1 MGKDVG
7 ETKGG
12 ERVEKRRLET
22 TVTEQSAGNA
32 ACERLYWNFF
42 SKQFHPTLSTTD
54 FFEER
59 RARYDYVR
67 EQLELNA
74 VRRGENRVDVERT
87 RHILFGE
94 PITRTVRA
102 SETEGGTATSVRGWS
117 GGHANPDAAKFGKTQ
132 IPDFWTGER
141 FMYEVSDILADSNS
155 RWFLQENANDA
166 ANEKTQRYV
175 CVEERFG
182 VPIRVVAERVDDEM
196 KCVTAFPD
204 YGRFPLVER
213 RGIVVAADEKD
224 FLK

>member
-1 MGKDVG
+1 M
-7 ETKGG
+7 
-12 ERVEKRRLET
+12 
-22 TVTEQSAGNA
+22 NA
-32 ACERLYWNFF
+32 TADERLYWNFF
-42 SKQFHPTLSTTD
+42 DEQRHPVLSTTD

-59 RARYDYVR
+59 RARFEYVR

-102 SETEGGTATSVRGWS
+102 SDAEAETTTTVRGWS

-132 IPDFWTGER
+132 IPNFWTGER

-155 RWFLQENANDA
+155 RWFLQENASDA
-166 ANEKTQRYV
+166 ANERPQRYV

-204 YGRFPLVER
+204 YGRFPLEER
-213 RGIVVAADEKD
+213 RGIVVSADGKD
-224 FLK
+224 FLE

>member
-1 MGKDVG
+1 MAEKKENNATGA
-7 ETKGG
+7 G
-12 ERVEKRRLET
+12 ERLCWNLFD
-22 TVTEQSAGNA
+22 EQ
-32 ACERLYWNFF
+32 Y
-42 SKQFHPTLSTTD
+42 HPILSTTD

-59 RARYDYVR
+59 RARFEYVR

-74 VRRGENRVDVERT
+74 VRRGENRVDRERT

-94 PITRTVRA
+94 PITRTVRGT
-102 SETEGGTATSVRGWS
+102 ETAAETTTTVRGWT

-155 RWFLQENANDA
+155 RWFLQEAAKDD
-166 ANEKTQRYV
+166 ANERPQRYV

-204 YGRFPLVER
+204 YGRFPLEER
-213 RGIVVAADEKD
+213 RGIVVATDEKG
-224 FLK
+224 FLE

>member
-1 MGKDVG
+1 MSEGDN
-7 ETKGG
+7 
-12 ERVEKRRLET
+12 
-22 TVTEQSAGNA
+22 ANA
-32 ACERLYWNFF
+32 AANERLIWNFF
-42 SKQFHPTLSTTD
+42 DKQFHPIISTTD

-59 RARYDYVR
+59 RARFDYVR

-74 VRRGENRVDVERT
+74 VRRGENRVDGERT

-94 PITRTVRA
+94 PITRTVRT
-102 SETEGGTATSVRGWS
+102 SETETGKTASVRGWS
-117 GGHANPDAAKFGKTQ
+117 GGHANPEAAKFGKTQ

-155 RWFLQENANDA
+155 RWFLQDA
-166 ANEKTQRYV
+166 DETSERTPRYV

-204 YGRFPLVER
+204 YGRFPLEER
-213 RGIVVAADEKD
+213 RGILVAVEDKTVKNQNE
-224 FLK
+224 LKNRIRR

>member
-1 MGKDVG
+1 M
-7 ETKGG
+7 
-12 ERVEKRRLET
+12 EKRAFET
-22 TVTEQSAGNA
+22 TVTEENAGVVA
-32 ACERLYWNFF
+32 GERFYWNFF
-42 SKQFHPTLSTTD
+42 DAQYHPTLSTTD

-74 VRRGENRVDVERT
+74 VRRGENLVDVERT

-94 PITRTVRA
+94 PIVRTVRA
-102 SETEGGTATSVRGWS
+102 AETSSERTTSVRGWS
-117 GGHANPDAAKFGKTQ
+117 GGHANPEAAKFGKTQ

-155 RWFLQENANDA
+155 RWFLQESASDI
-166 ANEKTQRYV
+166 EIERPQRYV

-204 YGRFPLVER
+204 YGRFPLEER
-213 RGIVVAADEKD
+213 RGIVVSTDEND

>member
-1 MGKDVG
+1 M
-7 ETKGG
+7 TA
-12 ERVEKRRLET
+12 ERNKV
-22 TVTEQSAGNA
+22 NA
-32 ACERLYWNFF
+32 TADERLYWNFF
-42 SKQFHPTLSTTD
+42 SEQYHPILSTTD

-59 RARYDYVR
+59 RARFEYVR

-102 SETEGGTATSVRGWS
+102 SDAEAETTTTVRGWS
-117 GGHANPDAAKFGKTQ
+117 GVHANPDAAKFGKTQ
-132 IPDFWTGER
+132 IPNFWTGER

-155 RWFLQENANDA
+155 RWFLQENASDA
-166 ANEKTQRYV
+166 ANERPQRYV

-204 YGRFPLVER
+204 YGRFPLEER
-213 RGIVVAADEKD
+213 RGIVVSADGKD
-224 FLK
+224 FLE

>member
-1 MGKDVG
+1 MMTGKN
-7 ETKGG
+7 ENNAPG
-12 ERVEKRRLET
+12 ERLAWNLFG
-22 TVTEQSAGNA
+22 EQ
-32 ACERLYWNFF
+32 Y
-42 SKQFHPTLSTTD
+42 HPILSTTD

-59 RARYDYVR
+59 RARFEYVR

-94 PITRTVRA
+94 PIVRTVRA
-102 SETEGGTATSVRGWS
+102 SEMEGGATTTVRGWS

-132 IPDFWTGER
+132 IPNFWTGER
-141 FMYEVSDILADSNS
+141 FMYEVSDILGDSNS
-155 RWFLQENANDA
+155 RWFLQDSAKDD
-166 ANEKTQRYV
+166 ANERPQRYV

-204 YGRFPLVER
+204 YGRFPLEER
-213 RGIVVAADEKD
+213 RGIVVATDEKD
-224 FLK
+224 FLD

>member
-1 MGKDVG
+1 MMTGKN
-7 ETKGG
+7 ENNAPG
-12 ERVEKRRLET
+12 ERLAWNLFD
-22 TVTEQSAGNA
+22 EQ
-32 ACERLYWNFF
+32 Y
-42 SKQFHPTLSTTD
+42 HPILSTTD

-59 RARYDYVR
+59 RARFEYVR

-94 PITRTVRA
+94 PIVRTVRA
-102 SETEGGTATSVRGWS
+102 SEMEGGATTTVRGWS

-132 IPDFWTGER
+132 IPNFWTGER
-141 FMYEVSDILADSNS
+141 FMYEVSDILGDSNS
-155 RWFLQENANDA
+155 RWFLQDSAKDD
-166 ANEKTQRYV
+166 ANERPQRYV

-204 YGRFPLVER
+204 YGRFPLEER
-213 RGIVVAADEKD
+213 RGIVVATDEKD
-224 FLK
+224 FLD

>member
-1 MGKDVG
+1 MMTGKN
-7 ETKGG
+7 ENNAPG
-12 ERVEKRRLET
+12 ERLAWDLFD
-22 TVTEQSAGNA
+22 EQ
-32 ACERLYWNFF
+32 Y
-42 SKQFHPTLSTTD
+42 HPILSTTN

-59 RARYDYVR
+59 RARFEYVR

-94 PITRTVRA
+94 PIVRTVRA
-102 SETEGGTATSVRGWS
+102 SEMEGEATTTVRGWS

-141 FMYEVSDILADSNS
+141 FMYEVSDILGDSNS
-155 RWFLQENANDA
+155 RWFLQDSAKDD
-166 ANEKTQRYV
+166 ANERPQRYV

-204 YGRFPLVER
+204 YGRFPLEER
-213 RGIVVAADEKD
+213 RGIVVATDAKD
-224 FLK
+224 FLE